1 MAPAHSKSRGFSLL
15 EVMVAL
21 AIFGLMISGILAA
34 QAGLAASN
42 KKAANMGQATNLAR
56 CRMTEAEEKLLKKGY
71 PEIDDVDTGTPCCD
85 SQEGTTFTCDTK
97 VEKVVLPN
105 PPSGGAGLDGDGG
118 GGGLPPG
125 LLSLAGGADGG
136 PPGGNL
142 DLDAGL
148 SSLGNQVQQQ
158 TGGQGGAGL
167 VNMVMGMVYPSMKP
181 MMEASI
187 RRVTV
192 TVHWSEG
199 PKPQE
204 FTIVQFVTNP
214 QRGGFMGASPNAS
227 GAPAPG
233 STLAPAPA
241 GATPIIPFGGGGG
254 VGAGGVPR

>member
-1 MAPAHSKSRGFSLL
+1 MQRTSTSARGFSLL

-56 CRMTEAEEKLLKKGY
+56 CRMTETEEKLLRRGFS
-71 PEIDDVDTGTPCCD
+71 EIDDVDTGTPCCE
-85 SQEGTTFTCDTK
+85 SQDGTPFTCDTK
-97 VEKVVLPN
+97 VEKVTLPN
-105 PPSGGAGLDGDGG
+105 PPSAVGGDADGGA

-125 LLSLAGGADGG
+125 LLSLAGGGADGG
-136 PPGGNL
+136 ASGPDTL

-148 SSLGNQVQQQ
+148 SSIGNQVQQQ
-158 TGGQGGAGL
+158 SGGQGGAGL
-167 VNMVMGMVYPSMKP
+167 VNMVMGMVYPTMKP

-192 TVHWSEG
+192 VVRWNEG

-204 FTIVQFVTNP
+204 FQIVQYITNP
-214 QRGGFMGASPNAS
+214 QRGGFVGASPS
-227 GAPAPG
+227 SSSAPG
-233 STLAPAPA
+233 NGLPIAPPGATGVNVFGTQPATTPA
-241 GATPIIPFGGGGG
+241 G
-254 VGAGGVPR
+254 GAR

>member
-1 MAPAHSKSRGFSLL
+1 MGRSARAFSLL

-56 CRMTEAEEKLLKKGY
+56 CRMTEAEEKLLKLGY
-71 PEIDDVDTGTPCCD
+71 PEIDDLDTDAKCCD
-85 SQEGTTFTCDTK
+85 SQEGNTFTCDTK

-105 PPSGGAGLDGDGG
+105 PPSSSSGAD

-136 PPGGNL
+136 APGGNL

-148 SSLGNQVQQQ
+148 SSLGNQVQQS

-167 VNMVMGMVYPSMKP
+167 VNMVMGMVYPTMKP

-187 RRVTV
+187 RRITV

-214 QRGGFMGASPNAS
+214 QRGGFIGASPSSSA
-227 GAPAPG
+227 APG
-233 STLAPAPA
+233 STLQPAPA
-241 GATPIIPFGGGGG
+241 GAVPQNVFGGS
-254 VGAGGVPR
+254 R

>member
-1 MAPAHSKSRGFSLL
+1 MRHRTARGFSLL

-56 CRMTEAEEKLLKKGY
+56 CRMTEAEESLLRKGY
-71 PEIDDVDTGTPCCD
+71 SEIDDIDTGAVCCD
-85 SQEGTTFTCDTK
+85 SQEGSSFTCDTK

-105 PPSGGAGLDGDGG
+105 PPSGVGGDADGG
-118 GGGLPPG
+118 LGGGLPPG
-125 LLSLAGGADGG
+125 LLSLAGGGDGG
-136 PPGGNL
+136 APGSNL

-148 SSLGNQVQQQ
+148 SSLGNQVQAQ

-167 VNMVMGMVYPSMKP
+167 VNMVMGMVYPTMKP

-192 TVHWSEG
+192 TVHWKEG
-199 PKPQE
+199 PKEQE

-214 QRGGFMGASPNAS
+214 QRGGFVGASPSAS
-227 GAPAPG
+227 GAPG
-233 STLAPAPA
+233 NGLAPAPT
-241 GATPIIPFGGGGG
+241 GATPIVPFGSPQGSPFGGGS
-254 VGAGGVPR
+254 R